1 MSGVRPG
8 RASGPSKKV
17 NFSFVGTFIAA
28 RLAPW
33 SACADRKFKVGDDL
47 MGKRDEWIAKYAED
61 LKNKCGM
68 TPDMDLLTKV
78 TIGCGPS
85 IYNADSQTVASSQE
99 GELETV
105 KKNFLMKKLGLSDG
119 PELMDGINKVIET
132 YGKSERNKYR
142 AVVYYMLTK
151 HFGKESV
158 YG

>member
-1 MSGVRPG
+1 
-8 RASGPSKKV
+8 
-17 NFSFVGTFIAA
+17 
-28 RLAPW
+28 
-33 SACADRKFKVGDDL
+33 
-47 MGKRDEWIAKYAED
+47 MGKRDDLIAQYADD

-85 IYNADSQTVASSQE
+85 IYNADASTVAASQAS
-99 GELETV
+99 ELETV
-105 KKNFLMKKLGLSDG
+105 KDNFLIRKLGLSDG
-119 PELMDGINKVIET
+119 PALMEGINKAVET